1 MSDTEKIP
9 FTKSFV
15 FHPEM
20 EEAAIEYRQ
29 GNKNAFS
36 EAVRGHREALLR
48 GERFW
53 EGSDLYDAALID
65 LSDNLTSQYINRT
78 GDIKPKT
85 KRRKGV
91 EDRVRHWTDIPL
103 GRREEK

>member
-1 MSDTEKIP
+1 
-9 FTKSFV
+9 
-15 FHPEM
+15 M
-20 EEAAIEYRQ
+20 EEAVIEYRQ

-53 EGSDLYDAALID
+53 EGDDLYDAALVD
-65 LSDNLTSQYINRT
+65 LSDTLTTRYINRS
-78 GDIKPKT
+78 GDKKPVT
-85 KRRKGV
+85 KKRKGI
-91 EDRVRHWTDIPL
+91 EERARHWTDIPL